1 MMRQSANRAAFLRA
15 WSELSMMKKTHAL
28 GLVAALTLV
37 AAAVVAARPRQGAKP
52 EEVVIVGRVVDLY
65 SYMSGDTASDD
76 PVKETRDNLRSG
88 VPAGLEIEDGIVV
101 IGMGKQNPARKLLPL
116 AYKEVELTGKLY
128 DKDGILY
135 VDMQEVK
142 AVGTEGD
149 AEPAHEPA
157 VQPPP
162 EDDGQ

>member
-1 MMRQSANRAAFLRA
+1 
-15 WSELSMMKKTHAL
+15 MKTQARVA
-28 GLVAALTLV
+28 GLVTVLTLA
-37 AAAVVAARPRQGAKP
+37 AAAVVIARPRQQSKP
-52 EEVVIVGRVVDLY
+52 EEVVIVGRIVDLY
-65 SYMSGDTASDD
+65 SYMSGETASDD
-76 PVKETRDNLRSG
+76 PVKDTRDNLRSG

-142 AVGTEGD
+142 SVGTEGEGE
-149 AEPAHEPA
+149 AAGQEPA
-157 VQPPP
+157 VQPQPQ
-162 EDDGQ
+162 DDGQ

>member
-1 MMRQSANRAAFLRA
+1 MKIKARV
-15 WSELSMMKKTHAL
+15 LSLM
-28 GLVAALTLV
+28 LVMSLV
-37 AAAVVAARPRQGAKP
+37 AAAVVIARPRQQTKP

-65 SYMSGDTASDD
+65 SYMSGEAASDD

-142 AVGTEGD
+142 AVGAEGEG
-149 AEPAHEPA
+149 EPAQEAPA
-157 VQPPP
+157 QPQPQ
-162 EDDGQ
+162 DDGQ